1 MDIRVDD
8 LTSNEIT
15 HLLQVHQDDMLTH
28 SPPKSVHTLD
38 LIALK
43 SPSITFWSAW
53 SEGKLAGCGALKE
66 IDDSHAELK
75 SVRTSNDHLRKG
87 VAAKLVDHILTTA
100 KKRSYKKVSLETGN
114 STAFLPAKNLY
125 KKLGFKDCQP
135 FADYNEDP
143 FSSFMTKD
151 LTTMS

>member
-15 HLLQVHQDDMLTH
+15 ELLQVHHEDMLAH

-43 SPSITFWSAW
+43 SPNITFWSAW

-75 SVRTSNDHLRKG
+75 SVRTANEHLRKG
-87 VAAKLVDHILTTA
+87 VAAKLVDHILKTA
-100 KKRSYKKVSLETGN
+100 VKRSYKKVSLETGN
-114 STAFLPAKNLY
+114 SAAFIPAKNLY
-125 KKLGFKDCQP
+125 KKFGFKDCQP

-143 FSSFMTKD
+143 CSSFMTKD
-151 LTTMS
+151 LSSLS